1 MPRLLRRKRTGEGT
15 EVGARVPTRDE
26 WHELLHREDRRC
38 EEAGFGA
45 GIVSIDFGASA
56 GQMPAPQRTQQVLE
70 LVERTIAWT
79 DRFCLVAPNV
89 ASILVIPITEIHQL
103 ERLARRLDG
112 VCRDAGVQAA
122 IGWSHRRD
130 SSDLVAAWARA
141 DANAAVAHARH
152 VRLVG

>member
-1 MPRLLRRKRTGEGT
+1 MPRLRRRNRTGAGT
-15 EVGARVPTRDE
+15 ESSTHVPSRDE
-26 WHELLHREDRRC
+26 WHRLLEHEERRC
-38 EEAGFGA
+38 QEAGFGA
-45 GIVSIDFGASA
+45 GVVSIDFGAS
-56 GQMPAPQRTQQVLE
+56 GDHLPPPERTQQVLE
-70 LVERTIAWT
+70 LAEGAIAWT

-89 ASILVIPITEIHQL
+89 VSILMIPITEIHQL

-112 VCRDAGVQAA
+112 VCRSAGVQAA